1 VRIAVVHNRD
11 QAGVI
16 SVFGPQNRERY
27 NPKTVERVA
36 AALEKGGHTVR
47 VIDGNM
53 RVIDEL
59 RDFMPRVMSGERPGM
74 VFNMAYGIQGV
85 SRYTHLPAMLEML
98 GVPYVGSNPL
108 AHGLALDKVIA
119 KIVFQNAGLPT
130 ARVWNF
136 GSPDD
141 QFDDLR
147 FPVIVKPKM
156 EAVSYGIQVVHNE
169 KDLREAVALLINEF
183 KQHVLV
189 EEFIP
194 GREFAIGLLGNND
207 PEVFPIVEIDF
218 EGDPEAIQT
227 ADEKLTAPRGKICPA
242 PLTPKQ
248 HENLVNLAKR
258 AFRSLDLFD
267 FARVDVRMDKK
278 GRPYILEINSMA
290 SLGLTGTYVY
300 GAQTAGYTYE
310 SLINRI
316 VDVAAVRYFGQEGVG
331 ALETPAARPT
341 KKKRT
346 TVSAR
351 IRSYLRSQ
359 AGTIED
365 SLRRMV
371 SMRTPAAEPERV
383 NALGEW
389 IMHQMTQM
397 GFTAQTYPGVNVGV
411 VQYYKNHDD
420 DTNDVLLIGHLDTAG
435 DEYEPYRE
443 EGTRLYGTGVAESKG
458 GLAVAL
464 AALRALRYARAI
476 RKAKIGVLLTTDE
489 TINGARSRPVVEEVA
504 PQSKA
509 IIGLKPGEPE
519 GGVVVSRSGRATYR
533 LQIEYPRRAR
543 RPASPARAIT
553 HLTERALAL
562 QRLSDERS
570 GLRVAITRLEVDAQF
585 GHLPRK
591 AEAAISVRFEQR
603 KNAKVI
609 DARIHEVANER
620 TKEGVRLHVT
630 GRVRRPPMEPTK
642 LNQQLYEDVARIAD
656 KLSLSIEPTHR
667 VSSSDICFAPANI
680 PRIDGLGPLGGNTR
694 TDDEY
699 ILRHS
704 LVDRAALLALVIR
717 YLATGTEP

>member
-130 ARVWNF
+130 ARFWNF